1 MSKIEAGEIYTL
13 DDENGDEQEVEV
25 LGVLKVEGAEYAVV
39 AFVEDIKDE
48 NEEEDMDIFFLKAEE
63 DGSLSEIE
71 NDDEF
76 DKVTQAFEEMMAAEG
91 EE

>member
-13 DDENGDEQEVEV
+13 NDENGEEQEVEV
-25 LGVLKVEGAEYAVV
+25 LGILKVEGAEYAVV
-39 AFVEDIKDE
+39 AFVEDIQEE
-48 NEEEDMDIFFLKAEE
+48 NEEDIDIFFLKAEE

-76 DKVTQAFEEMMAAEG
+76 DKVTKAFDEMMDAEG

>member
-13 DDENGDEQEVEV
+13 NDENGEEQEVEV

-39 AFVEDIKDE
+39 AFVEDIQEE
-48 NEEEDMDIFFLKAEE
+48 NEEDIDIFFLKAEE

-76 DKVTQAFEEMMAAEG
+76 DKVTKAFDEMMDAEG